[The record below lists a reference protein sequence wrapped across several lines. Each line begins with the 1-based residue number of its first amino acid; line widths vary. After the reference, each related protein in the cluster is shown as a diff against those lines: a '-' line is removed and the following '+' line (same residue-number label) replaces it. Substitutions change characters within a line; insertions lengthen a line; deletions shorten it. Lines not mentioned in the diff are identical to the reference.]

1 MLLNEMQ
8 VALQQDED
16 GDLPLHIAVV
26 HENIVMVQK
35 FVHLMSISGKSV
47 DKYNKAQQTP
57 LHIAVELKFIQA
69 VHTLLLAGSNPNL
82 VNKNG
87 ENCIHMAVK
96 ANSLECLQLIFKYS
110 QRTDINA
117 RNFDGLAPI
126 HVAVMKNNMDIVRFL
141 LAEKADINI
150 QDGKSGRTPLFYA
163 VEGNIVP
170 MVELF
175 QKVGANLDLP
185 NYASITAV
193 MAAQARGYHEVAS
206 MLLRCMDS
214 KAYLEMKEKEKGTP
228 VKKVPIPRIP
238 SKSHLIQASDTKPG
252 MVDLQLLTNSD
263 SNDST
268 QSCNSR
274 KRTKIDVSRK
284 ENELMKQDD
293 HERDTEKQNEI
304 KRDFKQLPNGVQDTK
319 TEVPV
324 HVMKQENSE
333 AILIPRD
340 LLEKLQN
347 TMLTLLAMQKVQQS
361 PGGTNTQHSG
371 TTTATSHHHSVG
383 NVPIQSTSGVNI
395 GHSQQNAFNV
405 SGHTSMTTHKNSLA
419 NLTSKNS
426 FMDAKTLSSPKTSDF
441 VKDGRGHISNVHSE
455 RQQDSR
461 TRHAMLQQL
470 LNVKKSDLENSM
482 EKKQKAMEY
491 VMDNPVENRRM
502 SMDNFIVDRRRSVE
516 NAIDNSFE
524 RKQKSVENTIENLTE
539 RRQKL
544 MESVRV
550 EEPMDFS
557 DSGGGSPDSSQQFS
571 SKFGKNQGGVGHAAM
586 NQLGRVTNVSTSL
599 QATLLQMLQAKQNKP
614 LNLTTG
620 KDSTNSS

>member
-1 MLLNEMQ
+1 
-8 VALQQDED
+8 
-16 GDLPLHIAVV
+16 
-26 HENIVMVQK
+26 
-35 FVHLMSISGKSV
+35 
-47 DKYNKAQQTP
+47 
-57 LHIAVELKFIQA
+57 
-69 VHTLLLAGSNPNL
+69 
-82 VNKNG
+82 
-87 ENCIHMAVK
+87 
-96 ANSLECLQLIFKYS
+96 
-110 QRTDINA
+110 
-117 RNFDGLAPI
+117 
-126 HVAVMKNNMDIVRFL
+126 
-141 LAEKADINI
+141 
-150 QDGKSGRTPLFYA
+150 
-163 VEGNIVP
+163 
-170 MVELF
+170 
-175 QKVGANLDLP
+175 
-185 NYASITAV
+185 
-193 MAAQARGYHEVAS
+193 
-206 MLLRCMDS
+206 
-214 KAYLEMKEKEKGTP
+214 
-228 VKKVPIPRIP
+228 
-238 SKSHLIQASDTKPG
+238 

-284 ENELMKQDD
+284 EKELMKQDD
-293 HERDTEKQNEI
+293 HERDIEKQNEI

-371 TTTATSHHHSVG
+371 TTTATSHHHTVG

-461 TRHAMLQQL
+461 TRHVMLQQL

>member
-1 MLLNEMQ
+1 
-8 VALQQDED
+8 
-16 GDLPLHIAVV
+16 
-26 HENIVMVQK
+26 
-35 FVHLMSISGKSV
+35 
-47 DKYNKAQQTP
+47 
-57 LHIAVELKFIQA
+57 
-69 VHTLLLAGSNPNL
+69 
-82 VNKNG
+82 
-87 ENCIHMAVK
+87 
-96 ANSLECLQLIFKYS
+96 
-110 QRTDINA
+110 
-117 RNFDGLAPI
+117 
-126 HVAVMKNNMDIVRFL
+126 
-141 LAEKADINI
+141 
-150 QDGKSGRTPLFYA
+150 
-163 VEGNIVP
+163 
-170 MVELF
+170 
-175 QKVGANLDLP
+175 
-185 NYASITAV
+185 
-193 MAAQARGYHEVAS
+193 
-206 MLLRCMDS
+206 
-214 KAYLEMKEKEKGTP
+214 
-228 VKKVPIPRIP
+228 
-238 SKSHLIQASDTKPG
+238 
-252 MVDLQLLTNSD
+252 
-263 SNDST
+263 
-268 QSCNSR
+268 
-274 KRTKIDVSRK
+274 
-284 ENELMKQDD
+284 MKQDD
-293 HERDTEKQNEI
+293 HERDIEKQNEI

-371 TTTATSHHHSVG
+371 TTTATSHHHTVG

-461 TRHAMLQQL
+461 TRHVMLQQL

-502 SMDNFIVDRRRSVE
+502 SMDNFIIDRRRSVE